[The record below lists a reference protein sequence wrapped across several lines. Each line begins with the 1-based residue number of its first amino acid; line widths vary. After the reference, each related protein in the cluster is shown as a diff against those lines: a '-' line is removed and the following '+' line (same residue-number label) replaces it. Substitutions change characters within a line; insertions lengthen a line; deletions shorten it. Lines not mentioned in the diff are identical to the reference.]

1 LQAIILVG
9 KKQWWLKLAND
20 YKAVYQDYK
29 VINKDH
35 LKKLDWYILNK
46 FLKVF
51 FFSIFLFA
59 VIAVVIDGSEKT
71 DDFVRSGFS
80 ASEIFTRYYIG
91 FIPHI
96 IALLFPLFVFI
107 AVIFF
112 TSKMA
117 GQTEIIAILAS
128 GTSYNR
134 WLRPYLIGGVFLGLF
149 LWISNLYF
157 IPKANIIRGSF
168 EAAYVDSHS
177 SYNALI
183 QGSTD
188 IYFKVDSFT
197 YAGIYGYDTAAKRGN
212 NFFIYK
218 VEGDKV
224 NYNLR
229 AETIL
234 WDTASKQW
242 LLTEVIEREVYNNR
256 EKMNYVSAMHTNFG
270 FLPLDLEKDKY
281 TKDKLTTPQ
290 LIKQIKLEEIR
301 GSEVL
306 NELRIERYRRDATPI
321 TVLLLTLIGAII
333 AGHKVR
339 GGSGSHLALGF
350 IIAAVFIITD
360 RFSTI
365 FSTKGNLPPLL
376 AAWIPNIIF
385 VWVVYYLYK
394 KAAK

>member
-1 LQAIILVG
+1 M
-9 KKQWWLKLAND
+9 
-20 YKAVYQDYK
+20 
-29 VINKDH
+29 
-35 LKKLDWYILNK
+35 KKLDWYILNR

-80 ASEIFTRYYIG
+80 AAELFTHYYIG

-134 WLRPYLIGGVFLGLF
+134 WLRPYWMGGALLGFL

-168 EAAYVDSHS
+168 EAAYVDANST
-177 SYNALI
+177 YNALV

-229 AETIL
+229 AEAIL
-234 WDTASKQW
+234 WDTAVKQW
-242 LLTEVIEREVYNNR
+242 ALSDVIERSIFNNR
-256 EKMNYVSAMHTNFG
+256 EQINYINSTHKKFG

-290 LIKQIKLEEIR
+290 LIKQIKLEEMR

-306 NELRIERYRRDATPI
+306 NELKIERYRRDATPI

-339 GGSGSHLALGF
+339 GGSGAHLALGF

-365 FSTKGNLPPLL
+365 FSTKGDLPPLL
-376 AAWIPNIIF
+376 AAWIPNLIF
-385 VWVVYYLYK
+385 IWVAYYLYK

>member
-1 LQAIILVG
+1 MQAIILVG
-9 KKQWWLKLAND
+9 KKQWLLKLAND

-157 IPKANIIRGSF
+157 IPKANIVRGSF

-234 WDTASKQW
+234 WDTAAKQW
-242 LLTEVIEREVYNNR
+242 LLTEVIERKVFNNR
-256 EKMNYVSAMHTNFG
+256 EKMDYVSTMHTNFG

>member
-1 LQAIILVG
+1 MQAIILVG
-9 KKQWWLKLAND
+9 KKQWLLKLAND

-91 FIPHI
+91 FVPHI

-157 IPKANIIRGSF
+157 IPKANIVRGSF

-234 WDTASKQW
+234 WDTAAKQW
-242 LLTEVIEREVYNNR
+242 LLTEVIERKVFNNR
-256 EKMNYVSAMHTNFG
+256 EKMDYVSTMHTNFG

>member
-1 LQAIILVG
+1 M
-9 KKQWWLKLAND
+9 D
-20 YKAVYQDYK
+20 
-29 VINKDH
+29 
-35 LKKLDWYILNK
+35 
-46 FLKVF
+46 
-51 FFSIFLFA
+51 
-59 VIAVVIDGSEKT
+59 
-71 DDFVRSGFS
+71 
-80 ASEIFTRYYIG
+80 
-91 FIPHI
+91 
-96 IALLFPLFVFI
+96 
-107 AVIFF
+107 
-112 TSKMA
+112 
-117 GQTEIIAILAS
+117 
-128 GTSYNR
+128 
-134 WLRPYLIGGVFLGLF
+134 
-149 LWISNLYF
+149 
-157 IPKANIIRGSF
+157 
-168 EAAYVDSHS
+168 
-177 SYNALI
+177 
-183 QGSTD
+183 
-188 IYFKVDSFT
+188 
-197 YAGIYGYDTAAKRGN
+197 
-212 NFFIYK
+212 
-218 VEGDKV
+218 
-224 NYNLR
+224 
-229 AETIL
+229 
-234 WDTASKQW
+234 
-242 LLTEVIEREVYNNR
+242 
-256 EKMNYVSAMHTNFG
+256 YVSTMHTNFG

>member
-1 LQAIILVG
+1 LQAIIPVG
-9 KKQWWLKLAND
+9 KKQWLLKLAKD
-20 YKAVYQDYK
+20 YKP
-29 VINKDH
+29 
-35 LKKLDWYILNK
+35 LKKIDWYILNK

-80 ASEIFTRYYIG
+80 AGEIFTHYYIG

-112 TSKMA
+112 TSQMA

-134 WLRPYLIGGVFLGLF
+134 WLRPYLIGGTFLGLF

-168 EAAYVDSHS
+168 EAAYIDSHS

-234 WDTASKQW
+234 WDTAAKQW
-242 LLTEVIEREVYNNR
+242 LLTEVIEREVFNNR
-256 EKMNYVSAMHTNFG
+256 EKMNYVSTMHTNFG

-306 NELRIERYRRDATPI
+306 PELKIERYRRDATPI

-385 VWVVYYLYK
+385 VFVVYYLYK

>member
-1 LQAIILVG
+1 L
-9 KKQWWLKLAND
+9 LKLAND

-157 IPKANIIRGSF
+157 IPKANIVRGSF

-212 NFFIYK
+212 NFFIYR

-234 WDTASKQW
+234 WDTAAKQW
-242 LLTEVIEREVYNNR
+242 LLTEVIERKVFNNR
-256 EKMNYVSAMHTNFG
+256 EKMDYVSTMHTNFG

>member
-1 LQAIILVG
+1 L
-9 KKQWWLKLAND
+9 LKLAND

-234 WDTASKQW
+234 WDTAAKQW
-242 LLTEVIEREVYNNR
+242 LLTEVIERKVFNNR
-256 EKMNYVSAMHTNFG
+256 EKMDYVSTMHTNFG